1 MNNANELASQYN
13 RVSAGYDGRYVQNPL
28 SGVAATLRD
37 LIVQVGARR
46 VLEVG
51 CGTGHW
57 LETLAPQVEQI
68 VGLDPSTG
76 MLTQAQARTGNI
88 ALVNG
93 RNDALPF
100 ADGSFDLVYVVN
112 ALHHFSDKP
121 GFPAAVKRLLRPGG
135 ALALIGHDVPSAV
148 GHWTVY
154 EYFPETLEIDRARYP
169 LWADVQAWMTATGYT
184 VEPLR
189 VAQHIHKEH
198 RGRSVLSDHFLQ
210 RGGTSQLFLLT
221 DAQYQA
227 GIDRITRVIEEA
239 EARGEEAVFRTD
251 IQLYVA
257 VGRV

>member
-1 MNNANELASQYN
+1 MSDANHITSSYN
-13 RVSAGYDGRYVQNPL
+13 RVSGGYNGRYEQNPL
-28 SGVAATLRD
+28 PGVAATLRD
-37 LIVQVGARR
+37 LVAQTGARR

-57 LETLAPQVEQI
+57 LETLAPDLDLI

-76 MLTQAQARTGNI
+76 MLTQAQARPGQI
-88 ALVNG
+88 DLVQG
-93 RNDALPF
+93 RDDALPF

-112 ALHHFSDKP
+112 ALHHFNDKP

-135 ALALIGHDVPSAV
+135 ALALIGHDVPSAL
-148 GHWTVY
+148 GHWTIY
-154 EYFPETLEIDRARYP
+154 EYFPETIDLDRARYP
-169 LWADVQAWMTATGYT
+169 LWSDVQAWMTAAGYS
-184 VEPLR
+184 VQPLG
-189 VAQHIHKEH
+189 VAEQIHKEY
-198 RGRSVLSDHFLQ
+198 RGRTVLSDHFMQ

-227 GIDRITRVIEEA
+227 GIDRITRAIEEA
-239 EARGEEAVFRTD
+239 ESRSEEAIFRTD